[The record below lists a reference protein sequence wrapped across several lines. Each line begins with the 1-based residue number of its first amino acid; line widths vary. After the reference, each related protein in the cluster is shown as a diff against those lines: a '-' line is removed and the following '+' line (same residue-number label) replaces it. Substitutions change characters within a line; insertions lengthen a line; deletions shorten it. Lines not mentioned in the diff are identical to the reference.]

1 VQDINI
7 TCRLVARGS
16 KDYIL
21 SILIATKEKNI
32 VGIILAK

>member
-1 VQDINI
+1 MIQFLGV
-7 TCRLVARGS
+7 

-21 SILIATKEKNI
+21 SILIATEEKNI